1 MIKVGITGDIGSG
14 KTIVCRIFEHL
25 GIHVFDS
32 DTRAKEYYY
41 REDVKQNIEQ
51 LFGKELFNPD
61 GEIDKKKLAQIVFSD
76 SKSLNAL
83 NELIHPLVL
92 EEYKQWIDF
101 HKNETYTLMESAL
114 IYPCKLTHFFDK
126 IIFVEAPLDL
136 RIKRVLE
143 RDKTSLGFVK
153 QRIEKQFF
161 EKDSLFN
168 PDFVILNDERHLIVP
183 QILEIHNDLKH
194 LKIIP

>member
-1 MIKVGITGDIGSG
+1 MIKVGITGNIGSG
-14 KTIVCRIFEHL
+14 KTIVCRVFEHL
-25 GIHVFDS
+25 GIYVFDS

-41 REDVKQNIEQ
+41 RKDVKNNIEQ

-61 GEIDKKKLAQIVFSD
+61 GEIDKKKLARIVFTD

-83 NELIHPLVL
+83 NKLIHPIVL
-92 EEYKQWIDF
+92 DEYNQWIDS

-114 IYPCKLTHFFDK
+114 LYPCKLTHLFDK
-126 IIFVEAPLDL
+126 IIFVEAPRDL

-143 RDKTSLGFVK
+143 RDKTSLELVK
-153 QRIEKQFF
+153 QRIEKQSF

-168 PDFVILNDERHLIVP
+168 PDYVILNDEQQLIVP
-183 QILEIHNDLKH
+183 QIIEIHNNLKH
-194 LKIIP
+194 VKIIP